1 MLLQQDRDA
10 FFAADPRLT
19 EPARSVVIENDPGR
33 RATSAPILVVQGTAD
48 VVVVPARTDA
58 LLDKLCALGAV
69 VDLELLPGAGHDNA
83 AVRASEG
90 SIVPWLA
97 ARFAGEDA
105 PSVCAAGVAP

>member
-1 MLLQQDRDA
+1 MSNSPKPLAA
-10 FFAADPRLT
+10 FDPTGLSLPPPMFSLAPT
-19 EPARSVVIENDPGR
+19 LSSVSPVHH
-33 RATSAPILVVQGTAD
+33 

-97 ARFAGEDA
+97 ARFAGEAA
-105 PSVCAAGVAP
+105 PSVCAGGAAP